1 MNSALLGNVIVA
13 ESSLSFKLFSS
24 KDQSLVISWDTFFV
38 LNFGL
43 DALNSVTRLDLEGH
57 SLAGKGSNENLHVML
72 WVC

>member
-13 ESSLSFKLFSS
+13 ESSLSFELFSS

-72 WVC
+72 CVC

>member
-13 ESSLSFKLFSS
+13 EGSLSFELFSS

-43 DALNSVTRLDLEGH
+43 DALNSVARLDLEGH
-57 SLAGKGSNENLHVML
+57 SLSGKGSNENLHVML
-72 WVC
+72 CVC